1 MGTSI
6 RIVEALCEF
15 SSLRTAWDDL
25 VAGGCGGSLYMS
37 RPWLTAAWR
46 TAEHDSRPL
55 VILVSERDRLLA
67 GAALQ
72 RRTRLYYGVPFSE
85 VSFLGDGLADRQEF
99 LCRPDHPDA
108 TADIWRCLAGNPWRA
123 ELLRLEQIPDTS
135 PTLTSGRETLARL
148 QVEPASIVSAMQIGG
163 TWDNYFRNLQAEL
176 RRDLR
181 QSERRLT
188 EAGDWRIRHIHG
200 KEIEAFL
207 PAVRDIEM
215 AGYKSAQGKAFLA
228 DARNEGFIRAYLE
241 AAPDD
246 STALTLLEVDDR
258 IAAYSLGF
266 VHGGT
271 YYGYNT
277 SFDDAFRR
285 TGSGKYVIAQ
295 SIRYAIDRHLAVMD
309 FSRGGSHLKARFGG
323 ESSINSRAVYFYP
336 GIKGAAARLA
346 VFWIRPRLNAVLNRW
361 RMQTHQT

>member
-1 MGTSI
+1 MKTSI
-6 RIVEALCEF
+6 RTIEDAAEF

-25 VAGGCGGSLYMS
+25 LESGGGGSPFMS
-37 RPWLTAAWR
+37 WPWLMAAWH
-46 TAEHDSRPL
+46 TAERDSRPF
-55 VILVSERDRLLA
+55 VILVSERERLLA
-67 GAALQ
+67 AAALQ
-72 RRTRLYYGVPFSE
+72 RRKALYYRVPFSE
-85 VSFLGDGLADRQEF
+85 VSFLGDGHSDRQEF
-99 LCRPDHPDA
+99 LSRPGH
-108 TADIWRCLAGNPWRA
+108 TAALAEIWRFLASNPWRA
-123 ELLRLEQIPDTS
+123 ELLRLEQIPDTN
-135 PTLTSGRETLARL
+135 PTLAAGRETIARL
-148 QVEPASIVSAMQIGG
+148 QVEPASVVSTMQIKG
-163 TWDNYFRNLQAEL
+163 TWDDYHRNLERVL

-181 QSERRLT
+181 LSERRLA

-200 KEIEAFL
+200 KEIAAFL

-215 AGYKSAQGKAFLA
+215 AGYKSAQGKAFFA
-228 DARNEGFIRAYLE
+228 DSRNEAFVRAYLE
-241 AAPDD
+241 AAPYD

-258 IAAYSLGF
+258 IAAYALGF

-295 SIRYAIDRHLAVMD
+295 SIRYAFDRNLAVID
-309 FSRGGSHLKARFGG
+309 FSRGGSHLKTRFGG
-323 ESSINSRAVYFYP
+323 ESSINTRAVYFYP

-361 RMQTHQT
+361 RLQNHQT